1 MQLQGKTAVLT
12 GAGSGIGRA
21 IAISLAQRGC
31 HLALADIN
39 EAGLADTAKL
49 LPGNVRVSRHLL
61 DVSDRNA
68 VKALPGQVIA
78 EHGGADILINNAGVA
93 VGGTFADISEVDF
106 DWLIG
111 INYWGVVYM
120 TRAFLP
126 LLNKGQ
132 EAWIAN
138 VSSIYGIIA
147 PPSQTAYASSKFA
160 VRGFT
165 HALRHELKDTNIGVT
180 VIHPGGVA
188 TQIVNSARIQTNL
201 PPEEIAARRAFANR
215 NLKMPPAQAG
225 EIIVSGIANGKA
237 RIFVG
242 RDAKFMS
249 IVERIAP
256 VSYWDFLSRLI
267 ARS

>member
-39 EAGLADTAKL
+39 EAGLAETAKL
-49 LPGNVRVSRHLL
+49 IPGGVRVSCHRL

-68 VKALPGQVIA
+68 VKALPDQVIA
-78 EHGGADILINNAGVA
+78 EHGEVDVLINNAGVA
-93 VGGTFADISEVDF
+93 VGGTFADISETDF
-106 DWLIG
+106 DWLLG

-126 LLNKGQ
+126 LLGKEQ
-132 EAWIAN
+132 AAWIAN

-188 TQIVNSARIQTNL
+188 TQIVNSARIQGNFT
-201 PPEEIAARRAFANR
+201 PEQLAERRAFANR

-225 EIIVSGIANGKA
+225 EIIVRGIERNKA

-256 VSYWDFLSRLI
+256 VSYWDFLSRLFV
-267 ARS
+267 RS